1 MWRLIFKDFEP
12 SHCKMILLERLWTFP
27 LQDDFVHNS
36 VMLSAVLVYYI
47 GVWFAQPAIC
57 IMWFC
62 PCSNSIDLSHIIYIW
77 YVHYLC
83 SIDKQFNIFRQ
94 CTYIVY
100 LYCQWKHRRLFDN
113 FFNLELTTCTLLL
126 LQGLRTPPP
135 DVATLHL
142 ELTTLLLLQGLRTPL
157 MLATLHLELTTLLLL
172 QRLRTPWC

>member
-27 LQDDFVHNS
+27 LQDDFVHSS

-77 YVHYLC
+77 YVQYLC

-94 CTYIVY
+94 CTYIVNLHNLHWVCWMSIY
-100 LYCQWKHRRLFDN
+100 LKYCYCRNQDN
-113 FFNLELTTCTLLL
+113 KFLLL
-126 LQGLRTPPP
+126 LLWNITKWF
-135 DVATLHL
+135 HL
-142 ELTTLLLLQGLRTPL
+142 
-157 MLATLHLELTTLLLL
+157 
-172 QRLRTPWC
+172 